1 MFCTDESINYILSY
15 AKTLVDNMNKG
26 RVIPKELKTIQ
37 YIVFGGLIAHYGFE
51 HVDTIYK
58 AFNSSNFVYTKDS
71 FEELTKNVNYHGIK
85 NNEIGKVGSF
95 VSLSAR
101 PRLDGKMQ
109 INRTIYIMDN
119 TKDEAP
125 DLFLEKVVHEINH
138 VVNSVNQPIVLYQGV
153 KSFRI
158 GMSVSEINGTRGFGR
173 ILEESFN
180 VLQTADIMTEIV
192 GFTQYTI
199 LDPEIK
205 EVLDKIKYAYGQ
217 KRPGYGYEVT
227 APLIRDLYNNRKF
240 RNLVV
245 GSRLSGLIKPI
256 RVEFDSKVGEG
267 CYYRFCDAINAIDNK
282 GRVWWDRSDEEKL
295 ASQYIKKYN
304 ACK

>member
-1 MFCTDESINYILSY
+1 
-15 AKTLVDNMNKG
+15 
-26 RVIPKELKTIQ
+26 
-37 YIVFGGLIAHYGFE
+37 
-51 HVDTIYK
+51 
-58 AFNSSNFVYTKDS
+58 
-71 FEELTKNVNYHGIK
+71 
-85 NNEIGKVGSF
+85 
-95 VSLSAR
+95 
-101 PRLDGKMQ
+101 MQ
-109 INRTIYIMDN
+109 INRTIYITDN
-119 TKDEAP
+119 KADEAP
-125 DLFLEKVVHEINH
+125 DKFLEKVVHEINH

-158 GMSVSEINGTRGFGR
+158 GMGVSEIGGSRGFGR
-173 ILEESFN
+173 LLEESFN

-217 KRPGYGYEVT
+217 KRPGYGYEIT

-256 RVEFDSKVGEG
+256 RIDFDSKVGEG
-267 CYYRFCDAINAIDNK
+267 CYYRFCDTINTLDSN
-282 GRVWWDRSDEEKL
+282 GRVWWNKSEEEKL
-295 ASQYIKKYN
+295 IDEYVKKYN
-304 ACK
+304 ASK

>member
-180 VLQTADIMTEIV
+180 VLQTADIMKEIIN
-192 GFTQYTI
+192 FSQYDI
-199 LDPEIK
+199 VDPEIK
-205 EVLDKIKYAYGQ
+205 RGLDKIKYAYGRQ
-217 KRPGYGYEVT
+217 RNGYGYEFT
-227 APLIRDLYNNRKF
+227 TPIIRDLYNNRKF

-256 RVEFDSKVGEG
+256 RVEFDSKGGEG
-267 CYYRFCDAINAIDNK
+267 SYYKFCDTVDSIDTE
-282 GRVWWDRSDEEKL
+282 GRVWWHKSEEEKL
-295 ASQYIKKYN
+295 AEQYIKKYN
-304 ACK
+304 ACR

>member
-1 MFCTDESINYILSY
+1 MFCTDENVNYILSY
-15 AKTLVDNMNKG
+15 SKTLIDNMNKG
-26 RVIPKELKTIQ
+26 RSVPKELKTIQ
-37 YIVFGGLIAHYGFE
+37 YIVFAGLISHYGFE

-71 FEELTKNVNYHGIK
+71 FEDITKNVKYHGIK
-85 NNEIGKVGSF
+85 NSEIGRVGSF

-109 INRTIYIMDN
+109 INRTIYITDN

-125 DLFLEKVVHEINH
+125 DKFLEKVVHEINH

-158 GMSVSEINGTRGFGR
+158 GMSVSEIGGTRGFGR

-180 VLQTADIMTEIV
+180 VLQTADIMKEIMKL
-192 GFTQYTI
+192 TQYDI
-199 LDPEIK
+199 VDPEIK
-205 EVLDKIKYAYGQ
+205 SGLDRIRYAYCQ
-217 KRPGYGYEVT
+217 PRNGYGYEFTTPIV
-227 APLIRDLYNNRKF
+227 RELYNNRKF

-256 RVEFDSKVGEG
+256 RIDFDSKVGEG
-267 CYYRFCDAINAIDNK
+267 SYYKFCDTVDSIDSE
-282 GRVWWDRSDEEKL
+282 GRVWWHKSDEERL
-295 ASQYIKKYN
+295 AEQYIKKYN
-304 ACK
+304 ACR

>member
-1 MFCTDESINYILSY
+1 MFCTDENVNYILSY

-26 RVIPKELKTIQ
+26 RIVPKELKSIQ
-37 YIVFGGLIAHYGFE
+37 YVVFAGLLAHYGFE
-51 HVDTIYK
+51 HVETIYK

-71 FEELTKNVNYHGIK
+71 FEDITKNVKISGIK
-85 NNEIGKVGSF
+85 DIDVSNVGSF
-95 VSLSAR
+95 VTLGAR
-101 PRLDGKMQ
+101 RRPDGKMQ
-109 INRTIYIMDN
+109 INRTIYITDN
-119 TKDEAP
+119 KADEAP
-125 DLFLEKVVHEINH
+125 DKFLEKVVHEINH

-158 GMSVSEINGTRGFGR
+158 GMGVSEIGGSRGFGR
-173 ILEESFN
+173 LLEESFN

-192 GFTQYTI
+192 RFTQYTI

-256 RVEFDSKVGEG
+256 RIDFDSKVGDG
-267 CYYRFCDAINAIDNK
+267 CYYRFCDTINTLDSK
-282 GRVWWDRSDEEKL
+282 GRVWWNKSDEEKL
-295 ASQYIKKYN
+295 IDEYVKKYN

>member
-180 VLQTADIMTEIV
+180 VLQTADIMKEIIN
-192 GFTQYTI
+192 FSQYDI
-199 LDPEIK
+199 VDPEIK
-205 EVLDKIKYAYGQ
+205 RGLDKIKYAYWRQ
-217 KRPGYGYEVT
+217 RNGYGYEFT
-227 APLIRDLYNNRKF
+227 TPIIRDLYNNRKF

-267 CYYRFCDAINAIDNK
+267 SYYKLCDTVDSIDTE
-282 GRVWWDRSDEEKL
+282 GRVWWHKSEEEKL
-295 ASQYIKKYN
+295 AEQYIKKYN
-304 ACK
+304 ACR

>member
-1 MFCTDESINYILSY
+1 MFCTDENVNYVLSY

-26 RVIPKELKTIQ
+26 RIVPKELKSIQ
-37 YIVFGGLIAHYGFE
+37 YVVFAGLLAHYGFE
-51 HVDTIYK
+51 HVETIYK

-71 FEELTKNVNYHGIK
+71 FEDITKNVKISGIK
-85 NNEIGKVGSF
+85 DIDVSNVGSF
-95 VSLSAR
+95 VTLGAR
-101 PRLDGKMQ
+101 RRPDGKMQ
-109 INRTIYIMDN
+109 INRTIYITDN
-119 TKDEAP
+119 KADEAP
-125 DLFLEKVVHEINH
+125 DKFLEKVVHEINH

-158 GMSVSEINGTRGFGR
+158 GMGVSEIGGSRGFGR
-173 ILEESFN
+173 LLEESVN
-180 VLQTADIMTEIV
+180 VLQTADSMTDIV

-256 RVEFDSKVGEG
+256 RIDFDSKVGEG
-267 CYYRFCDAINAIDNK
+267 CYYRFCDTINTLDSN
-282 GRVWWDRSDEEKL
+282 GRVWWNKSEEEKL
-295 ASQYIKKYN
+295 IDEYVKKYN

>member
-1 MFCTDESINYILSY
+1 MFCTDENVNYILSY

-26 RVIPKELKTIQ
+26 RNVPRELKSIQ
-37 YIVFGGLIAHYGFE
+37 YVVFAGLIAHYGFD

-71 FEELTKNVNYHGIK
+71 FENITKNFKISGIK
-85 NNEIGKVGSF
+85 ESDIGRVGSF
-95 VSLSAR
+95 VSLSAM

-109 INRTIYIMDN
+109 INRTIYITDN

-125 DLFLEKVVHEINH
+125 DKFLEKVVHEINH
-138 VVNSVNQPIVLYQGV
+138 VVNSVNEPIVLYQGV

-180 VLQTADIMTEIV
+180 VLQTADIMKEIIN
-192 GFTQYTI
+192 FSQYDI
-199 LDPEIK
+199 VDPEIK
-205 EVLDKIKYAYGQ
+205 RGLDKIKYAYG
-217 KRPGYGYEVT
+217 RPRNGYGYEFTTPIVKE
-227 APLIRDLYNNRKF
+227 LYSNNKF
-240 RNLVV
+240 KNLVV
-245 GSRLSGLIKPI
+245 GSRLSGLINPI
-256 RVEFDSKVGEG
+256 RIDFDSKVGEG

>member
-205 EVLDKIKYAYGQ
+205 EVLDKIKYAYGK

-256 RVEFDSKVGEG
+256 RLDFDSKVGEG
-267 CYYRFCDAINAIDNK
+267 CYYQLCDTINTLDSK

-304 ACK
+304 ACR